1 MTGTDPHENA
11 PPGTAMTIA
20 PSRSD
25 PVAAGDDP
33 LARYRRAANYL
44 SAAQIYLQDNVLL
57 AEPLRPTHIKE
68 RLLGHWGTCPGINL
82 VYAHLN
88 RLARERDANVLLIT
102 GPGHGAAANLANLY
116 LEGTLGEFYPE
127 YGHGRDGLER
137 FVRAFSWPGGF
148 PSHLSPP
155 VPGTIHEGGELGY
168 ALSTAF
174 GAALD
179 NPDLLVACIV
189 GDGEAETGPTAT
201 AWHGAKFLDPA
212 TSGAV
217 LPILHL
223 NEFKISSPTIFATMT
238 DAELDDLFTGYGYAP
253 ILVDVEAA
261 GEPDVIMAEAVD
273 QAYEAI
279 RLIQRE
285 ARAGAV
291 ERWQWPIILLR
302 SPKGWTGPAEIDG
315 VPVEGTYRSHQVPAK
330 DARTNPAHLAV
341 LETWLR
347 SYRPEELFD
356 ADGQP
361 EPDILASCPEGDRR
375 LGMNPH
381 TRGWERRRPLGLPP
395 LREHVCVVARPGS
408 TIASALEQAGAFLA
422 DVLRHS
428 ESERNFRIVCP
439 DETSSNLLGAVFS
452 ATDRAYAWP
461 VDEEWARDSH
471 LSPGGRVMEILSE
484 HSCQGWLQG
493 YLQTGRHG
501 LFPCYEAFVT
511 IVDSM
516 ANQYGKWLKMS
527 AETPWR
533 EPVPSLTYLLTS
545 DTWRQDHNGF
555 SHQGPGFINSL
566 LTKKGS
572 IVRIYLPPDANTL
585 VSTLNHCLASTGYI
599 NLVIATKQPL
609 PQWLTMEEAIAHND
623 AGASIWAWAGQGDA
637 EQPDVVLA
645 GAGNVPTIEVLAA
658 AKLLREELP
667 ELAVRVVNVV
677 DLLVLDSVA
686 GHPHRMDDEEFAR
699 LFTADR
705 PVIFNFHGYPSAIHQ
720 LIYKRSHPQRFHVR
734 GYVEEGTTTTPFDML
749 VRNQTSRYHIVM
761 EALRR
766 VSGFS
771 SRAAPIIERYER
783 KLREHRRYIE
793 QEGVDPPEIR
803 DWTW

>member
-1 MTGTDPHENA
+1 MDTERVPPHR
-11 PPGTAMTIA
+11 PRTA
-20 PSRSD
+20 
-25 PVAAGDDP
+25 
-33 LARYRRAANYL
+33 LHRYRRASNYL
-44 SAAQIYLQDNVLL
+44 AAAQIYLQDNVLL
-57 AEPLRPTHIKE
+57 DEPLQPEHIKE
-68 RLLGHWGTCPGINL
+68 RLLGHWGTCPGINFM
-82 VYAHLN
+82 YAHLN
-88 RLARERDANVLLIT
+88 RLIIERDANMLLIT

-116 LEGTLGEFYPE
+116 LEGTLAEFYPE
-127 YGHGRDGLER
+127 LTRDRVGLER

-168 ALSTAF
+168 ALATAF

-179 NPDLLVACIV
+179 TPELIVACIV

-201 AWHGAKFLDPA
+201 AWHSTKFLDPA

-223 NEFKISSPTIFATMT
+223 NGFKISSPSIYATMS
-238 DAELDDLFTGYGYAP
+238 DAELTDLFTGYGYAP
-253 ILVDVEAA
+253 HIVDVECADD
-261 GEPDVIMAEAVD
+261 PDASMALAMD
-273 QAYEAI
+273 QAFAAI
-279 RLIQRE
+279 RSIQSNARE
-285 ARAGAV
+285 GWV
-291 ERWQWPIILLR
+291 ERWPWPVLLLR
-302 SPKGWTGPAEIDG
+302 SPKGWSAPAKIDG
-315 VPVEGTYRSHQVPAK
+315 VPITGTFRAHQVPAK
-330 DARTNPAHLAV
+330 DARTNPDHLRV
-341 LETWLR
+341 LEAWLR

-356 ADGQP
+356 GDGRP
-361 EPDILASCPEGDRR
+361 AVDILAACPTGDRR

-381 TRGWERRRPLGLPP
+381 TRGWQQRRDLELPP
-395 LREHVCVVARPGS
+395 LTEVALPVSRPGGE
-408 TIASALEQAGAFLA
+408 TASALECAGAYLA
-422 DVLRHS
+422 EVMRRS
-428 ESERNFRIVCP
+428 ERARNFRLVCP
-439 DETSSNLLGAVFS
+439 DETSSNLLGDVFT

-461 VDEEWARDSH
+461 VDETRASDAH
-471 LSPGGRVMEILSE
+471 LAPAGRVMEILSE
-484 HSCQGWLQG
+484 HTCQGWLQG

-533 EPVPSLTYLLTS
+533 GPVPSLTYLLTS

-585 VSTLNHCLASTGYI
+585 VSTLDHCLRSTGYI
-599 NLVIATKQPL
+599 NLVVATKQPL
-609 PQWLTMEEAIAHND
+609 PQWLSMEESIRHNA
-623 AGASIWAWAGQGDA
+623 AGASIWPWAGHGD
-637 EQPDVVLA
+637 PDRPDIVLA
-645 GAGNVPTIEVLAA
+645 AAGNVPTIEVVAA
-658 AKLLREELP
+658 AKLLREEIP
-667 ELAVRVVNVV
+667 ELAVRIVNVV

-686 GHPHRMDDEEFAR
+686 GHPHRMDDAEFER
-699 LFTADR
+699 LFTTDR

-720 LIYKRSHPQRFHVR
+720 LIYKRANPQRFHVR

-749 VRNQTSRYHIVM
+749 VRNQTSRYHLVI

-766 VSGFS
+766 ASGLS

-783 KLREHRRYIE
+783 RLREHRRFIE
-793 QEGVDPPEIR
+793 AEGVDPPEVR
-803 DWTW
+803 NWVW

>member
-1 MTGTDPHENA
+1 MSAELT
-11 PPGTAMTIA
+11 
-20 PSRSD
+20 S
-25 PVAAGDDP
+25 V
-33 LARYRRAANYL
+33 ARYRRATNYL
-44 SAAQIYLQDNVLL
+44 AAAQTYLKDNVLL
-57 AEPLRPTHIKE
+57 DEPLRPTHIKD

-88 RLARERDANVLLIT
+88 RLIRERDANILLIT

-116 LEGTLGEFYPE
+116 LEGTLSEFYPE
-127 YGHGRDGLER
+127 LTRNRNGLER

-168 ALSTAF
+168 ALATAY

-179 NPDLLVACIV
+179 NPDLIVTCIV

-201 AWHGAKFLDPA
+201 AWHSIKFLDPA
-212 TSGAV
+212 TSGAI

-223 NEFKISSPTIFATMT
+223 NGFKISSPTIFATMS
-238 DAELDDLFTGYGYAP
+238 DAELINLFSGYGYAP
-253 ILVDVEAA
+253 SIVDTDAVED
-261 GEPDVIMAEAVD
+261 PDAVMAEAMD
-273 QAYEAI
+273 RAYEAI
-279 RLIQRE
+279 RAVQSE
-285 ARAGAV
+285 ARSGHVA
-291 ERWQWPIILLR
+291 RWRWPVLLLR
-302 SPKGWTGPAEIDG
+302 SPKGWTGPVEIDG
-315 VPVEGTYRSHQVPAK
+315 VPIEGTFRAHQVPAK
-330 DARTNPAHLAV
+330 DAGTNPAHLAV

-356 ADGQP
+356 ADGCP
-361 EPDILASCPEGDRR
+361 ELDILAACPTGMQRI
-375 LGMNPH
+375 GMNPH
-381 TRGWERRRPLGLPP
+381 TRGWQLRRELDLPP
-395 LREHVCVVARPGS
+395 LADFALPMSGPGQ
-408 TIASALEQAGAFLA
+408 TMTSALERAGTYLA
-422 DVLRHS
+422 EVLRRS
-428 ESERNFRIVCP
+428 ETERNFRIVCP
-439 DETSSNLLGAVFS
+439 DETTSNLLGAVFTV
-452 ATDRAYAWP
+452 TDRAYAWP
-461 VDEEWARDSH
+461 VEEAAAKDAD
-471 LSPGGRVMEILSE
+471 LAPTGRVMEILSE
-484 HSCQGWLQG
+484 HTCQGWLQG

-533 EPVPSLTYLLTS
+533 QPVPSLTYLLTS
-545 DTWRQDHNGF
+545 DTWRQDHNGY

-572 IVRIYLPPDANTL
+572 IVRIYLPPDANSL
-585 VSTLNHCLASTGYI
+585 VSTLDHCLRSAGYI

-609 PQWLTMEEAIAHND
+609 PQWLSMDEAITHND
-623 AGASIWAWAGQGDA
+623 AGASIWPWAGQGDP
-637 EQPDVVLA
+637 ERPDVVLA
-645 GAGNVPTIEVLAA
+645 AAGNVPTIEALAA
-658 AKLLREELP
+658 AKILREELP
-667 ELAVRVVNVV
+667 ELAVRVINVV

-686 GHPHRMDDEEFAR
+686 GHPHRMDDAEFER

-720 LIYKRSHPQRFHVR
+720 LIYKRANPQRFHVR

-749 VRNQTSRYHIVM
+749 VRNRTSRYHLVI

-766 VSGFS
+766 ASGVS
-771 SRAAPIIERYER
+771 SRAAPLIERYER
-783 KLREHRRYIE
+783 TLREHRRFIE
-793 QEGVDPPEIR
+793 EEGVDPPEIR
-803 DWTW
+803 DWSW

>member
-1 MTGTDPHENA
+1 MT
-11 PPGTAMTIA
+11 TASARATELMRTE
-20 PSRSD
+20 
-25 PVAAGDDP
+25 
-33 LARYRRAANYL
+33 LASVTRYRRATNYL
-44 SAAQIYLQDNVLL
+44 AAAQIYLKNNVLL
-57 AEPLRPTHIKE
+57 HEPLRPTHIKD

-88 RLARERDANVLLIT
+88 RLIRERDANMLLIT

-116 LEGTLGEFYPE
+116 LEGTLSEFYPE
-127 YGHGRDGLER
+127 LTRDRDGLER

-168 ALSTAF
+168 ALATAF

-179 NPDLLVACIV
+179 NPDLIVACIV

-201 AWHGAKFLDPA
+201 AWHTIKFLDPA

-223 NEFKISSPTIFATMT
+223 NGFKISSPTIFATMT
-238 DAELDDLFTGYGYAP
+238 DAELTDLFTGYGYAP
-253 ILVDVEAA
+253 SIVDAGAA
-261 GEPDVIMAEAVD
+261 NDPDAVMAAAMD
-273 QAYEAI
+273 HAYQAI
-279 RLIQRE
+279 RAIQRQ
-285 ARAGAV
+285 ARSGRS
-291 ERWQWPIILLR
+291 ERWRWPVLLLR
-302 SPKGWTGPAEIDG
+302 SPKGWTGPVEIDG
-315 VPVEGTYRSHQVPAK
+315 VPVEGTFRAHQVPAK
-330 DARTNPAHLAV
+330 DARTNPEHLAV
-341 LETWLR
+341 LETWLC

-356 ADGQP
+356 GDGCP
-361 EPDILASCPEGDRR
+361 EPDILAACPTGSQRI
-375 LGMNPH
+375 GMNPH
-381 TRGWERRRPLGLPP
+381 SQGWQLRRELDLPP
-395 LREHVCVVARPGS
+395 LADFALPVSDPGE
-408 TIASALEQAGAFLA
+408 TTASALERAGTYLA
-422 DVLRHS
+422 EVLRRS
-428 ESERNFRIVCP
+428 ENERNFRIVCP
-439 DETSSNLLGAVFS
+439 DETSSNLLGDVFA

-461 VDEEWARDSH
+461 VEPSVAKDAH
-471 LSPGGRVMEILSE
+471 LAPTGRVMEILSE
-484 HSCQGWLQG
+484 HTCQGWLQG

-533 EPVPSLTYLLTS
+533 KPVPSLTYLLTS
-545 DTWRQDHNGF
+545 DTWRQDHNGY

-572 IVRIYLPPDANTL
+572 IVRIYLPPDANSL
-585 VSTLNHCLASTGYI
+585 VSTLDHCLRSVGYI

-609 PQWLTMEEAIAHND
+609 PQWLSMEEAIAHND
-623 AGASIWAWAGQGDA
+623 AGASVWSWAGNGDP
-637 EQPDVVLA
+637 ERPDIVLA
-645 GAGNVPTIEVLAA
+645 AAGNVPTIEALAA
-658 AKLLREELP
+658 AKILREALP
-667 ELAVRVVNVV
+667 QFAVRVVNVV

-686 GHPHRMDDEEFAR
+686 GHPHRMDDAEFER

-705 PVIFNFHGYPSAIHQ
+705 PVIFTFHGYPSAIHQ
-720 LIYKRSHPQRFHVR
+720 LIYKRANPQRFHVR

-749 VRNQTSRYHIVM
+749 VRNQTSRYHLVI

-766 VSGFS
+766 ASGVS

-783 KLREHRRYIE
+783 RLRDHRRFIE

-803 DWTW
+803 DWSW

>member
-1 MTGTDPHENA
+1 MSAELA
-11 PPGTAMTIA
+11 
-20 PSRSD
+20 S
-25 PVAAGDDP
+25 V
-33 LARYRRAANYL
+33 ARYRRAANYL
-44 SAAQIYLQDNVLL
+44 AVAQIYLQDNVLL
-57 AEPLRPTHIKE
+57 DEPLRPTHIKD

-82 VYAHLN
+82 IYTHLS
-88 RLARERDANVLLIT
+88 RLIRQRDANILLIT

-116 LEGTLGEFYPE
+116 LEGTLSEFYPE
-127 YGHGRDGLER
+127 LTRDRNGLER

-168 ALSTAF
+168 ALATAY

-179 NPDLLVACIV
+179 NPDLIVACIV

-201 AWHGAKFLDPA
+201 AWHSIKFLDPA

-223 NEFKISSPTIFATMT
+223 NGFKISSPTIFATMS
-238 DAELDDLFTGYGYAP
+238 DAELTDLFTGYGYAP
-253 ILVDVEAA
+253 NIVDINAVDD
-261 GEPDVIMAEAVD
+261 PDAVMAEAMD
-273 QAYEAI
+273 RAYETIRAI
-279 RLIQRE
+279 QQD
-285 ARAGAV
+285 ARTGSV
-291 ERWQWPIILLR
+291 ERWPWPVLLLR
-302 SPKGWTGPAEIDG
+302 SPKGWTGPAKIDG
-315 VPVEGTYRSHQVPAK
+315 VPIEGTFRAHQVPAK

-356 ADGQP
+356 GDGCP
-361 EPDILASCPEGDRR
+361 EADILATCPTGMQRM
-375 LGMNPH
+375 GMNPH
-381 TRGWERRRPLGLPP
+381 TRGWQRRQELDLPP
-395 LREHVCVVARPGS
+395 LADFALPMSGPGVIS
-408 TIASALEQAGAFLA
+408 ASALERSGSYLA
-422 DVLRHS
+422 EVLRRS
-428 ESERNFRIVCP
+428 ETARNFRIVCP
-439 DETSSNLLGAVFS
+439 DETTSNLLGAVFTV
-452 ATDRAYAWP
+452 TDRAYAWP
-461 VDEEWARDSH
+461 VEEAAAKDAD
-471 LSPGGRVMEILSE
+471 LAPTGRVMEILSE
-484 HSCQGWLQG
+484 HTCQGWLQG

-533 EPVPSLTYLLTS
+533 KPVPSLTYLLTS
-545 DTWRQDHNGF
+545 DTWRQDHNGY

-572 IVRIYLPPDANTL
+572 IVRIYLPPDANSL
-585 VSTLNHCLASTGYI
+585 ISTLDHCLRSAGYI

-609 PQWLTMEEAIAHND
+609 PQWLSMDEAIAHNA
-623 AGASIWAWAGQGDA
+623 AGASVWSWAGQGDP
-637 EQPDVVLA
+637 ERPDIVLA
-645 GAGNVPTIEVLAA
+645 AAGNVPTIEALAA
-658 AKLLREELP
+658 AKILREELP
-667 ELAVRVVNVV
+667 QLSVRVINVV

-686 GHPHRMDDEEFAR
+686 GHPHRMDDDEFER

-705 PVIFNFHGYPSAIHQ
+705 PVIFTFHGYPSAIHQ
-720 LIYKRSHPQRFHVR
+720 LIYKRANPQRFHVR

-749 VRNQTSRYHIVM
+749 VRNQTSRYHLVI

-766 VSGFS
+766 AAGIS

-783 KLREHRRYIE
+783 ALREHRRFIE

-803 DWTW
+803 DWSW

>member
-1 MTGTDPHENA
+1 MSAELT
-11 PPGTAMTIA
+11 
-20 PSRSD
+20 
-25 PVAAGDDP
+25 PV
-33 LARYRRAANYL
+33 ARYRRATNYL
-44 SAAQIYLQDNVLL
+44 AAAQIYLQDNVFLD
-57 AEPLRPTHIKE
+57 EPLRSTHIKD

-88 RLARERDANVLLIT
+88 RLIRERDANILLIT

-116 LEGTLGEFYPE
+116 IEGTLSEFYPE
-127 YGHGRDGLER
+127 LTRDRNGLER

-168 ALSTAF
+168 ALATAF

-179 NPDLLVACIV
+179 NPDLIVACIV

-201 AWHGAKFLDPA
+201 AWHSTKFLDPV

-223 NEFKISSPTIFATMT
+223 NGFKISSPTIFATMADT
-238 DAELDDLFTGYGYAP
+238 ELTDLFAGYGYAP
-253 ILVDVEAA
+253 HIVDVDTVED
-261 GEPDVIMAEAVD
+261 PDAVMAEAVD
-273 QAYEAI
+273 RAYEAI
-279 RLIQRE
+279 RAIQDA
-285 ARAGAV
+285 ARTGSV
-291 ERWQWPIILLR
+291 GPWRWPVLLLR
-302 SPKGWTGPAEIDG
+302 SPKGWTGPEEIDG
-315 VPVEGTYRSHQVPAK
+315 VPIEGTFRAHQVPAK

-356 ADGQP
+356 ADGCP
-361 EPDILASCPEGDRR
+361 EPDILATCPTGLQRI
-375 LGMNPH
+375 GMNPH
-381 TRGWERRRPLGLPP
+381 TRGWQLRRKLDLPP
-395 LREHVCVVARPGS
+395 LVDFALPVSGPGE
-408 TIASALEQAGAFLA
+408 TTASALERAGTYLA
-422 DVLRHS
+422 EVLRRS
-428 ESERNFRIVCP
+428 ETERNFRIVCP
-439 DETSSNLLGAVFS
+439 DETTSNLLGAVFT
-452 ATDRAYAWP
+452 ATGRTYAWP
-461 VDEEWARDSH
+461 VEEVAAEDAR
-471 LSPGGRVMEILSE
+471 LSPTGRVMEILSE
-484 HSCQGWLQG
+484 HTCQGWLQG

-516 ANQYGKWLKMS
+516 ANQYGKWLKIS

-545 DTWRQDHNGF
+545 DTWRQDHNGY

-572 IVRIYLPPDANTL
+572 IVRIYLPPDANSL
-585 VSTLNHCLASTGYI
+585 VSTLDHCLKSTGYI

-609 PQWLTMEEAIAHND
+609 PQWLSMDEAIAHNA
-623 AGASIWAWAGQGDA
+623 AGASIWPWAGNGDP
-637 EQPDVVLA
+637 ERPEVVLA
-645 GAGNVPTIEVLAA
+645 AAGNVPTIEALAA
-658 AKLLREELP
+658 AKILREELP

-686 GHPHRMDDEEFAR
+686 GHPHRMDDNEFER
-699 LFTADR
+699 LFTTDR

-720 LIYKRSHPQRFHVR
+720 LIYKRANPQRFHVR

-749 VRNQTSRYHIVM
+749 VRNQISRYHLVI

-766 VSGFS
+766 AAGVS

-783 KLREHRRYIE
+783 KLGEHRRSIE
-793 QEGVDPPEIR
+793 AEGVDPPEIR
-803 DWTW
+803 DWSW

>member
-1 MTGTDPHENA
+1 MRTA
-11 PPGTAMTIA
+11 PDRT
-20 PSRSD
+20 
-25 PVAAGDDP
+25 PVDLEATSVG
-33 LARYRRAANYL
+33 RYRRAANYL
-44 SAAQIYLQDNVLL
+44 AAAQIYLKDNALL
-57 AEPLRPTHIKE
+57 DEPLRPTHIKD

-88 RLARERDANVLLIT
+88 RLVRERDANIMLIT

-116 LEGTLGEFYPE
+116 LEGTLSEFYPE
-127 YGHGRDGLER
+127 LTRDRDGLER
-137 FVRAFSWPGGF
+137 FIRAFSWPGGF

-168 ALSTAF
+168 ALATAF

-179 NPDLLVACIV
+179 NPDLIVACIV

-201 AWHGAKFLDPA
+201 AWHSTKFLDPA

-223 NEFKISSPTIFATMT
+223 NGFKISSPTIFATMT
-238 DAELDDLFTGYGYAP
+238 DAELNDLFTGFGYAP
-253 ILVDVEAA
+253 LIVDV
-261 GEPDVIMAEAVD
+261 GTVGDPDTVMAEAMD
-273 QAYEAI
+273 RAYEAI
-279 RLIQRE
+279 RAIQRE
-285 ARAGAV
+285 ARGGSV
-291 ERWQWPIILLR
+291 ERWRWPVLLLR

-315 VPVEGTYRSHQVPAK
+315 VPIEGTFRSHQVPAK
-330 DARTNPAHLAV
+330 DAQVNPEHLAV

-356 ADGQP
+356 ADGCP
-361 EPDILASCPEGDRR
+361 APDILATCPTGERR
-375 LGMNPH
+375 IGMNPH
-381 TRGWERRRPLGLPP
+381 TRGWQVRRELNLPSLGDFALPLS
-395 LREHVCVVARPGS
+395 RPGE
-408 TIASALEQAGAFLA
+408 TTTSALERAGMYLG
-422 DVLRHS
+422 DVLRRSASH
-428 ESERNFRIVCP
+428 RNFRIVCP
-439 DETSSNLLGAVFS
+439 DETSSNLLGAVFA
-452 ATDRAYAWP
+452 ATDRAYTWP
-461 VDEEWARDSH
+461 VNGATARDAH
-471 LSPGGRVMEILSE
+471 LGPTGRVMEILSE
-484 HSCQGWLQG
+484 HTCQGWLQG

-545 DTWRQDHNGF
+545 DTWRQDHNGY
-555 SHQGPGFINSL
+555 SHQGPGFINTL

-585 VSTLNHCLASTGYI
+585 VSTLDHCLRSTGYT

-609 PQWLTMEEAIAHND
+609 PQWLTMDEAIAHNA
-623 AGASIWAWAGQGDA
+623 AGASIWPWAGNGNP
-637 EQPDVVLA
+637 EKPDIVLA
-645 GAGNVPTIEVLAA
+645 AAGNVPTIEALAA
-658 AKLLREELP
+658 AKILREELP

-686 GHPHRMDDEEFAR
+686 GHPHRMDDAEFEH
-699 LFTADR
+699 LFTTDR

-720 LIYKRSHPQRFHVR
+720 LIYKRANPQRFHVR

-749 VRNQTSRYHIVM
+749 VRNQTSRYHLVI

-766 VSGFS
+766 AAGVS

-783 KLREHRRYIE
+783 RLREHHRFIE
-793 QEGVDPPEIR
+793 DEGVDPPEIR
-803 DWTW
+803 DWSW

>member
-1 MTGTDPHENA
+1 MSVEL
-11 PPGTAMTIA
+11 
-20 PSRSD
+20 
-25 PVAAGDDP
+25 AAVT
-33 LARYRRAANYL
+33 RYRRATNYL
-44 SAAQIYLQDNVLL
+44 AAAQIYLQDNVLL
-57 AEPLRPTHIKE
+57 DEPLRPTHIKD

-88 RLARERDANVLLIT
+88 RLVRERDANILLIT

-116 LEGTLGEFYPE
+116 LEGTLSEFYPE
-127 YGHGRDGLER
+127 LTRDRDGLER

-168 ALSTAF
+168 ALATSF

-179 NPDLLVACIV
+179 NPDLIVACIV

-201 AWHGAKFLDPA
+201 AWHSTKFLDPA

-223 NEFKISSPTIFATMT
+223 NGFKISSPTIFATMT
-238 DAELDDLFTGYGYAP
+238 NAELTDLFTGYGYAP
-253 ILVDVEAA
+253 YIVDVEATND
-261 GEPDVIMAEAVD
+261 PDAVMAKAMD
-273 QAYEAI
+273 QAYEAV
-279 RLIQRE
+279 RAIQRE
-285 ARAGAV
+285 ARAGHTG
-291 ERWQWPIILLR
+291 RWKWPVLLLR
-302 SPKGWTGPAEIDG
+302 SPKGWTGPIEIDG
-315 VPVEGTYRSHQVPAK
+315 VPVEGTFRAHQVPAK
-330 DARTNPAHLAV
+330 DAQTNPAHLAV

-356 ADGQP
+356 ADGCP
-361 EPDILASCPEGDRR
+361 EPDILATCPVGSQRI
-375 LGMNPH
+375 GMNPH
-381 TRGWERRRPLGLPP
+381 TRGWQLRQELHLPP
-395 LREHVCVVARPGS
+395 LTDFASPLVRPGE
-408 TIASALEQAGAFLA
+408 TTDSALEHAGKYLA
-422 DVLRHS
+422 EVLRRS
-428 ESERNFRIVCP
+428 ENERNFRIVCP
-439 DETSSNLLGAVFS
+439 DETSSNLLGGVFA
-452 ATDRAYAWP
+452 ATDRAYTWP
-461 VDEEWARDSH
+461 VDRVTARDAH
-471 LSPGGRVMEILSE
+471 LGPTGRVMEILSE
-484 HSCQGWLQG
+484 HTCQGWLQG

-545 DTWRQDHNGF
+545 DTWRQDHNGY

-572 IVRIYLPPDANTL
+572 IVRIYLPPDANSL
-585 VSTLNHCLASTGYI
+585 VSTLDHCLRSAGYI

-609 PQWLTMEEAIAHND
+609 PQWLSMDEAIAHND
-623 AGASIWAWAGQGDA
+623 AGASVWPWAGNGDP

-645 GAGNVPTIEVLAA
+645 AAGNVPTIEALAA
-658 AKLLREELP
+658 AKILHEELP

-686 GHPHRMDDEEFAR
+686 GHPHRMDDDEFER

-720 LIYKRSHPQRFHVR
+720 LIYKRANPQRFHVR

-749 VRNQTSRYHIVM
+749 VRNQTSRYHLVI

-766 VSGFS
+766 TAGIS
-771 SRAAPIIERYER
+771 SRAAPIIVRYER
-783 KLREHRRYIE
+783 TLRNHRRFIE
-793 QEGVDPPEIR
+793 EEGVDPPEIR
-803 DWTW
+803 EWSW

>member
-1 MTGTDPHENA
+1 
-11 PPGTAMTIA
+11 MTIA

-261 GEPDVIMAEAVD
+261 DDPDIVMAEAVD
-273 QAYEAI
+273 QAYETI
-279 RLIQRE
+279 RRIQRE

-699 LFTADR
+699 LFTANC

>member
-1 MTGTDPHENA
+1 MNQRADATAELRSGELA
-11 PPGTAMTIA
+11 PI
-20 PSRSD
+20 S
-25 PVAAGDDP
+25 
-33 LARYRRAANYL
+33 RYRRATNYL
-44 SAAQIYLQDNVLL
+44 AAAQIYLKDNVLL
-57 AEPLRPTHIKE
+57 DEPLRPTHIKD

-88 RLARERDANVLLIT
+88 RLVRERDANILLIT

-116 LEGTLGEFYPE
+116 LEGTLTVFYPE
-127 YGHGRDGLER
+127 LARDRDGLER

-168 ALSTAF
+168 ALATAF

-179 NPDLLVACIV
+179 NPDLIVACIV

-201 AWHGAKFLDPA
+201 AWHSSKFLDPA

-223 NEFKISSPTIFATMT
+223 NGFKISSPTIFATMT
-238 DAELDDLFTGYGYAP
+238 DEELTDLFAGYGYAP
-253 ILVDVEAA
+253 HIVDVGATND
-261 GEPDVIMAEAVD
+261 PDVVMAEAMD
-273 QAYEAI
+273 RAYEVI
-279 RLIQRE
+279 RTIQRE
-285 ARAGAV
+285 VRTGCI
-291 ERWQWPIILLR
+291 ERWRWPVLLLR
-302 SPKGWTGPAEIDG
+302 SPKGWTGPIEIDG
-315 VPVEGTYRSHQVPAK
+315 VQVEGTFRAHQVPAK
-330 DARTNPAHLAV
+330 DAATNPDHLRV

-356 ADGQP
+356 GDGCP
-361 EPDILASCPEGDRR
+361 EPDILATCPTGAQRM
-375 LGMNPH
+375 GMNPH
-381 TRGWERRRPLGLPP
+381 TRGWQVRRELDLPP
-395 LREHVCVVARPGS
+395 LADFALPMSDRGES
-408 TIASALEQAGAFLA
+408 TASALEHAGVYLA
-422 DVLRHS
+422 EVLRRS
-428 ESERNFRIVCP
+428 ENERNFRIVCP
-439 DETSSNLLGAVFS
+439 DETSSNLLDGVFA
-452 ATDRAYAWP
+452 ATDRAYVWP
-461 VDEEWARDSH
+461 VNAVTARDAR
-471 LSPGGRVMEILSE
+471 LAPNGRVMEILSE
-484 HSCQGWLQG
+484 HTCQGWLQG

-545 DTWRQDHNGF
+545 DTWRQDHNGY
-555 SHQGPGFINSL
+555 SHQGPGFINTL

-572 IVRIYLPPDANTL
+572 IVRIYLPPDANSL
-585 VSTLNHCLASTGYI
+585 VSTVDHCLHSAGYI

-609 PQWLTMEEAIAHND
+609 PQWLTMDEAIAHND
-623 AGASIWAWAGQGDA
+623 AGASIWPWAGNGDA
-637 EQPDVVLA
+637 ERPDVVLA
-645 GAGNVPTIEVLAA
+645 AAGNVPTIEALAA
-658 AKLLREELP
+658 AKILREELP
-667 ELAVRVVNVV
+667 QFSVRVVNVV

-686 GHPHRMDDEEFAR
+686 GHPHRMDDAEFER
-699 LFTADR
+699 LFTVDR

-720 LIYKRSHPQRFHVR
+720 LVYKRANPQRFHVR

-749 VRNQTSRYHIVM
+749 VRNQTSRYHLVI

-766 VSGFS
+766 AAGIS
-771 SRAAPIIERYER
+771 SRAAPLIERYER
-783 KLREHRRYIE
+783 RLRDHRRFIE

-803 DWTW
+803 DWSW